1 MELAVSALFFLLFVY
16 LSRWAASSFVFH
28 KAGTHGAP

>member
-16 LSRWAASSFVFH
+16 LARWAAKATVFQ
-28 KAGTHGAP
+28 GAA

>member
-16 LSRWAASSFVFH
+16 LARWAGQSFVFKSGS
-28 KAGTHGAP
+28 KA